1 MDAIGIQLLS
11 HLFQARTLMLVFW
24 NLLADLN
31 IVFLALI
38 AVLCLW
44 KFPLLPKRFQKI
56 CYLIWFN
63 LSIEIGARVLAELTG
78 NNLPLLHIY
87 TLGEFL
93 LLSYFYRG
101 LLTAPRFLS
110 KNFDRI
116 TLFISLLI
124 IANTLFLQSIYGFN
138 TYAKTAVQFIFILYA
153 ILYFF
158 DLSEQDTLELI
169 EKKYLR
175 LINSAIL
182 IYYSGSLFI
191 FMFSNYF
198 LQNNLNLP
206 SGLWAFNAILNLVF
220 LSLVSFSLWQIIYRK
235 TKLSS

>member
-1 MDAIGIQLLS
+1 
-11 HLFQARTLMLVFW
+11 MLAFW
-24 NLLADLN
+24 NTLADFN
-31 IVFLALI
+31 IIFLEFI
-38 AVLCLW
+38 AIVCLW
-44 KFPLLPKRFQKI
+44 KYSLLPNRFQRI
-56 CYLIWFN
+56 VHLIWFN
-63 LSIEIGARVLAELTG
+63 FIIELGALILAHLVG
-78 NNLPLLHIY
+78 NNLPLLHLH

-93 LLSYFYRG
+93 LLSSFYAG
-101 LLTAPRFLS
+101 LLNAPSLLS
-110 KNFDRI
+110 QHFKWI
-116 TLFISLLI
+116 TLGIATLI
-124 IANTLFLQSIYGFN
+124 ICNTLFLQSIYGFN
-138 TYAKTAVQFIFILYA
+138 TYAKTSIQFILITYA

-158 DLSEQDTLELI
+158 DLSERDALEVT

-206 SGLWAFNAILNLVF
+206 SGLWAFNTILNLVF

-235 TKLSS
+235 TKSSS

>member
-1 MDAIGIQLLS
+1 
-11 HLFQARTLMLVFW
+11 MLEFW

-31 IVFLALI
+31 IIFLEFIALI
-38 AVLCLW
+38 CLW
-44 KFPLLPKRFQKI
+44 KIPILPQRFKRI

-63 LSIEIGARVLAELTG
+63 FAIEIGARVLAELSG

-93 LLSYFYRG
+93 LLSYFYMG
-101 LLTAPRFLS
+101 LLSAPKFLAQ
-110 KNFDRI
+110 NFKWVTI
-116 TLFISLLI
+116 AIAILI
-124 IANTLFLQSIYGFN
+124 ISNTLFLQSIYGFN

-158 DLSEQDTLELI
+158 DLSEQDTLGVT

-220 LSLVSFSLWQIIYRK
+220 LALVSISLWQIIYRK
-235 TKLSS
+235 TKSSS

>member
-1 MDAIGIQLLS
+1 MGATVLLLLS
-11 HLFQARTLMLVFW
+11 HLFQARIFMLVFW

-31 IVFLALI
+31 IVFLILI
-38 AVLCLW
+38 AILCLW
-44 KFPLLPKRFQKI
+44 KFSLFPKRFQKI

-63 LSIEIGARVLAELTG
+63 LAIEIGARVLAEVTG

-93 LLSYFYRG
+93 LLSYFYKG
-101 LLTAPRFLS
+101 LLSAPPFLS
-110 KNFDRI
+110 KHFNTVTI
-116 TLFISLLI
+116 FISLLI

-138 TYAKTAVQFIFILYA
+138 TYAKTAVQFVFILYA

-158 DLSEQDTLELI
+158 DLSEQDALEAI

-235 TKLSS
+235 TRLSS

>member
-1 MDAIGIQLLS
+1 
-11 HLFQARTLMLVFW
+11 MLAFW
-24 NLLADLN
+24 NTLADFN
-31 IVFLALI
+31 IIFLEFI
-38 AVLCLW
+38 AIVCLW
-44 KFPLLPKRFQKI
+44 KYDFLPDRFQRI
-56 CYLIWFN
+56 VHLIWFN
-63 LSIEIGARVLAELTG
+63 FIIELGAFILAHLTG
-78 NNLPLLHIY
+78 NNLPLLHLH

-93 LLSYFYRG
+93 LLSYFYVG
-101 LLTAPRFLS
+101 LLNAPSLLS
-110 KNFDRI
+110 QNFKGTTI
-116 TLFISLLI
+116 TIALLI
-124 IANTLFLQSIYGFN
+124 ICNTLFLQSIYGFN
-138 TYAKTAVQFIFILYA
+138 TYSKTMVQFILIIYA

-158 DLSEQDTLELI
+158 DLSEQDALEI
-169 EKKYLR
+169 MDKKYLR

-206 SGLWAFNAILNLVF
+206 SGLWAFNTILNLVF